1 MRHTRS
7 IMILA
12 LACCLPGCAAS
23 LIPPK
28 TNTMRPEAQ
37 KRLYEIAQQEM
48 RRGGTEAIRFKANL
62 QNLCDIPYDQ
72 FLLPIVSPDSR
83 YVATSTGLS
92 PGAPTRLAEP
102 GAPSPLGTGIE
113 VWRLDQASNDCSIAY
128 RLPPP
133 LLLGRSADQE
143 GFIVESPLPDGARD
157 IGKVDWES
165 GEIEW
170 LVKDGDVNAFATIGR
185 NGELAWC
192 SRPVNEPGFT
202 LVIRGASGRE
212 LDIGNQGGNWYFP
225 SWSNQN
231 DRLYAFWVSSSGM
244 MKLATMKTVST
255 ESMLSSLRDINIMPK
270 GSAEFASQ
278 AITAHPVIHGVPGN
292 EFEDFIFYHPGERR
306 VVVWNPDESD
316 DALPFVLL
324 DQAVAAVADIG
335 GRYLV
340 STPTELRYVDPS
352 RLHRSIRLHDQVAI
366 PRATSDAN
374 WRFIVMTPSGGDAI
388 TLRAI
393 IPMAQ
398 TPTFTPGLPP
408 AS

>member
-170 LVKDGDVNAFATIGR
+170 LVKDGDVKATTMVR
-185 NGELAWC
+185 RKVRLEVTSTVMLAENGMVAWTVT
-192 SRPVNEPGFT
+192 SMVT
-202 LVIRGASGRE
+202 LT
-212 LDIGNQGGNWYFP
+212 
-225 SWSNQN
+225 
-231 DRLYAFWVSSSGM
+231 GM
-244 MKLATMKTVST
+244 
-255 ESMLSSLRDINIMPK
+255 EW
-270 GSAEFASQ
+270 AE
-278 AITAHPVIHGVPGN
+278 H
-292 EFEDFIFYHPGERR
+292 
-306 VVVWNPDESD
+306 
-316 DALPFVLL
+316 
-324 DQAVAAVADIG
+324 
-335 GRYLV
+335 
-340 STPTELRYVDPS
+340 
-352 RLHRSIRLHDQVAI
+352 
-366 PRATSDAN
+366 
-374 WRFIVMTPSGGDAI
+374 
-388 TLRAI
+388 
-393 IPMAQ
+393 
-398 TPTFTPGLPP
+398 
-408 AS
+408 

>member
-1 MRHTRS
+1 MAYTRLILS
-7 IMILA
+7 LVAIMA
-12 LACCLPGCAAS
+12 LTGCVSS

-48 RRGGTEAIRFKANL
+48 QRGGTEAIRFRANL

-92 PGAPTRLAEP
+92 PEAPTRLAEP

-113 VWRLDQASNDCSIAY
+113 VWRLNQATGDCTMAY
-128 RLPPP
+128 RLSPP
-133 LLLGRSADQE
+133 LLLGRSADAK
-143 GFIVESPLPDGARD
+143 GFLVEAPLPDGVRD
-157 IGKVDWES
+157 IGKVDWVS

-170 LVKDGDVNAFATIGR
+170 LVKNGDVNAFGCIGP
-185 NGELAWC
+185 NGELSWC

-212 LDIGNQGGNWYFP
+212 FDIDNQGGNWYFP

-231 DRLYAFWVSSSGM
+231 DRLYAFWVSSTGM

-255 ESMLSSLRDINIMPK
+255 ETMLSSLRDINIMPK
-270 GSAEFASQ
+270 GTARMASQ
-278 AITAHPVIHGVPGN
+278 AVAAHPVIHDVSAN
-292 EFEDFIFYHPGERR
+292 EYENFIFYHPGERR
-306 VVVWNPDESD
+306 VVVWNPDESE

-324 DQAVAAVADIG
+324 DQAVAAVGDVG

-352 RLHRSIRLHDQVAI
+352 RLHRSVRLHDQVAI
-366 PRATSDAN
+366 PRATNDAN
-374 WRFIVMTPSGGDAI
+374 WRFILMTPNGGDAI
-388 TLRAI
+388 TLRAL

-398 TPTFTPGLPP
+398 APTYTPDQPP